1 MSHYWLFRFA
11 LKCLAGG
18 YLNHDPVMRIPLDT
32 DFFYRQLLYL
42 FSGRKFL
49 LNGSG
54 CVTIGS
60 QESAM
65 FELLKV
71 TLKVSSKKDFIQ
83 IVCNSF
89 YESSPRKNVC
99 ISLMMSEC
107 ADVHL

>member
-1 MSHYWLFRFA
+1 MSV
-11 LKCLAGG
+11 KETNSNAGPPVMNESLLVVQVCSQVFGWG
-18 YLNHDPVMRIPLDT
+18 YLNHDPVMTIPLDT

-71 TLKVSSKKDFIQ
+71 TLKVSSKKDFI
-83 IVCNSF
+83 
-89 YESSPRKNVC
+89 
-99 ISLMMSEC
+99 
-107 ADVHL
+107 